1 MRTDLPPLPFW
12 QTTPEDRPAAI
23 RALKAVVRARL
34 AAAGRPIDEVLAAMA
49 ARVRAEADEIV
60 ALRDAGDRV
69 WPEIDYADIA
79 AGRVDEVT
87 RDLVRRRGCAIV
99 RGHFAH
105 EQARAWDEGI
115 VDYVERNRFFE
126 RYRSSGDAFFA
137 DIDKRPAIYPVY
149 WSPPQVEARQHER
162 MATVQ
167 RFLNGFWTS
176 ASEGTQWFDPDRD
189 ALYPDRIR
197 RRTPGTSSNG
207 LGAHID
213 PGTLDLWMT
222 RENQQA
228 FHHLYDGTVESYDPW
243 DASHRTTGPQYFA
256 GTICSAFR
264 TFQGWTALSDMAHDQ
279 GVLYSIPIPAAMGYL
294 LLRPFADDVDDDDM
308 CAVDV
313 GKAFA
318 PRPRWHEVLLDARV
332 GIPDVRAGD
341 SVWWHCDL
349 IHGVAPVEDQRGW
362 GNVMYIPAA
371 PWCARNERYAPL
383 ALEAFDTGS
392 SPFDFPEEH
401 YERDWEGRP
410 TRADLNDTGR
420 RGFGLT

>member
-1 MRTDLPPLPFW
+1 MRTDLPPLPHW
-12 QTTPEDRPAAI
+12 QATPDDRPAAI
-23 RALKAVVRARL
+23 RALKAAVRARL
-34 AAAGRPIDEVLAAMA
+34 AAAGRPVTDVVAAME
-49 ARVRAEADEIV
+49 ARVRTEAKALV
-60 ALRDAGDRV
+60 AARANGEPV
-69 WPEIDYADIA
+69 WPVIDYDDIA
-79 AGRVDEVT
+79 TGTVDDAT
-87 RDLVRRRGCAIV
+87 RALVRRRGCAVV
-99 RGHFAH
+99 RGHFPHAD
-105 EQARAWDEGI
+105 ARAWDRGI

-126 RYRSSGDAFFA
+126 TYRASGDAFFR
-137 DIDKRPAIYPVY
+137 DVDTRPAIYPIY
-149 WSPPQVEARQHER
+149 WSPPQVEARQSER

-176 ASEGTQWFDPDRD
+176 ASGDTRWFDPDRD

-197 RRTPGTSSNG
+197 RRTPGTSSKG

-228 FHHLYDGTVESYDPW
+228 FHHLYDGTVEAYDPW
-243 DASHRTTGPQYFA
+243 DASHRTTGPQYPA

-264 TFQGWTALSDMAHDQ
+264 TFQGWTALSDMDHDQ
-279 GVLYSIPIPAAMGYL
+279 GVLYTVPIPAAMGYL
-294 LLRPFADDVDDDDM
+294 LLRPFLDDVADDDM

-313 GKAFA
+313 GRAFA
-318 PRPRWHEVLLDARV
+318 ARRPWHDVLVDATY

-349 IHGVAPVEDQRGW
+349 IHGVAPVTDQQGW

-371 PWCARNERYAPL
+371 PWCPRNERYAPL
-383 ALEAFDTGS
+383 ALEAFETGS

-401 YERDWEGRP
+401 YERGWDGRP
-410 TRADLNDTGR
+410 SREALNRTGR
-420 RGFGLT
+420 RGMGLD